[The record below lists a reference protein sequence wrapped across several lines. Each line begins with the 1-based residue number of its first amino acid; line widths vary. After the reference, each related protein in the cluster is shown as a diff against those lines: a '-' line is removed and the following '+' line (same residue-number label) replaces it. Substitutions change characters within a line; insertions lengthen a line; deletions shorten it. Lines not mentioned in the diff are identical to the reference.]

1 MAFFYKKSIAL
12 VEMTDSLNL
21 SFRAQREILGPIIT
35 QIILMTKIGCGFLEE
50 GKKKPLRCCCCRGF
64 IF

>member
-12 VEMTDSLNL
+12 VEMTDSPDL

-35 QIILMTKIGCGFLEE
+35 QVIPMTKKIAAG
-50 GKKKPLRCCCCRGF
+50 
-64 IF
+64 